1 MENCNNAC
9 FVLFPFSLSSPTPLY
24 ALLLAFQFQTLF
36 SFYLTFFFVRVLG
49 ESPRDRSR
57 KSSAVGTLRSFSF
70 LNLLRVGV
78 SVLCVSSKSQ
88 GVIALYG
95 SYYCCI
101 LLLDWEATPMIG
113 SCKEGKT

>member
-78 SVLCVSSKSQ
+78 SVLCVSVFFTAEF
-88 GVIALYG
+88 GI
-95 SYYCCI
+95 
-101 LLLDWEATPMIG
+101 
-113 SCKEGKT
+113 